1 MYYLTGNTD
10 LAADSTAEN
19 LAEYS
24 EYVSVVEVVVC
35 YPNL

>member
-10 LAADSTAEN
+10 LAAGSTAEN

-24 EYVSVVEVVVC
+24 EYMSVMEAVVC